1 MNSSWNF
8 TNLIISQFILWT
20 FNFNFIQ
27 NSASKLYFSVLFPV
41 NLYVIINLY
50 ILLLI
55 LDAQGESTLFPKK
68 RRSFR

>member
-1 MNSSWNF
+1 MNSSWSF

-55 LDAQGESTLFPKK
+55 LDA
-68 RRSFR
+68 